1 MKKLLIVL
9 LAISL
14 FSCETE
20 EKVKSDI
27 DKLRDKRTV
36 LQNEVADY
44 NRMIDDKQAK
54 LSRVDDD
61 LKAAKIYLSGKTP
74 KYILKLKLKQS
85 HMSLDIGK
93 HIKDGMNAIEF
104 EMPVDKD
111 LYNTVSVGTQII
123 DEFRSGSLIINGDFG
138 NWKMTVVSKRIE

>member
-1 MKKLLIVL
+1 
-9 LAISL
+9 
-14 FSCETE
+14 
-20 EKVKSDI
+20 
-27 DKLRDKRTV
+27 
-36 LQNEVADY
+36 
-44 NRMIDDKQAK
+44 
-54 LSRVDDD
+54 
-61 LKAAKIYLSGKTP
+61 
-74 KYILKLKLKQS
+74 
-85 HMSLDIGK
+85 MSLDIGK